1 MQHPCPYLFVSLS
14 EIASC
19 SAYGN
24 KLFQMKL
31 SPRTKEFLW
40 LSALESWASQK
51 MIHYGAEVGLKT
63 CFCFLAEKGEI
74 CGLVDSCY
82 QPCSWAGQVSSWFLA
97 DLSWWG
103 IASRDQIAEGLPVS
117 AAHLTWLMQV
127 WGQRPPAGRYPV
139 VVMPVVHLLA
149 FSGISLKTLFVHTVM
164 SGFQLSTVAAK
175 TAARQTRFI

>member
-24 KLFQMKL
+24 KLFKMKL

-40 LSALESWASQK
+40 LSALESWVSQK
-51 MIHYGAEVGLKT
+51 MIHYGEKVGLKT
-63 CFCFLAEKGEI
+63 CFCFLAKKGEI
-74 CGLVDSCY
+74 CGSVDSCY

-103 IASRDQIAEGLPVS
+103 IASHEQVAQGLPMS
-117 AAHLTWLMQV
+117 AAHLTRLISFGCEGKDLQQADTVLWWCQWCTYLPFQESL
-127 WGQRPPAGRYPV
+127 WKRY
-139 VVMPVVHLLA
+139 
-149 FSGISLKTLFVHTVM
+149 LFT
-164 SGFQLSTVAAK
+164 Q
-175 TAARQTRFI
+175 